1 VARRN
6 AENQRGT
13 LDVTLQRLEGGRGT
27 ALDSER
33 ARAQLSATLADI
45 PTLEAAIAAAR
56 YRLGVLTGRDASVC
70 RRSAPPTAPARRRC
84 RPTSPPPARAAAR
97 TRSCARSCTGGR
109 TCAAP
114 SSRSRRARRSSAR
127 RGREY
132 LPRLSIGG
140 ASGYTSSALDRFGN
154 VARRASRSA
163 RWCRGRRSTSA
174 ACAPASTR
182 RARRGGGAAAYE
194 GAVLRAVGEVET
206 SLSAY
211 RRSRERLAQLDAAAA
226 ASARAAELAR
236 LRFTEGASDFLQVL
250 DAERTLLEA
259 QDRRAAGRADASAR
273 LVTLYRALGGAWP
286 GDR

>member
-84 RPTSPPPARAAAR
+84 RPTSSPPARAAPR

-127 RGREY
+127 RGAEY

-154 VARRASRSA
+154 RARRASRSA
-163 RWCRGRRSTSA
+163 RCVVAGARHR
-174 ACAPASTR
+174 P
-182 RARRGGGAAAYE
+182 RARRRRRGARGEEEARPRT
-194 GAVLRAVGEVET
+194 RAPCCAP
-206 SLSAY
+206 SARWR
-211 RRSRERLAQLDAAAA
+211 RRSRPTAGR
-226 ASARAAELAR
+226 ASGSRSSTRPPPRARARRA
-236 LRFTEGASDFLQVL
+236 GAPALHRGRVDFLQVL
-250 DAERTLLEA
+250 DAERTLLDA
-259 QDRRAAGRADASAR
+259 QNRRAVGHAEATAR
-273 LVTLYRALGGAWP
+273 LVAVYRALGGAV
-286 GDR
+286 DR